1 MLTQLNPQLQQR
13 LGLSIPE
20 IATFCQ
26 RWHITELSLFGS
38 VLGDQFHDRCEI
50 DILIRPAPNTRQG
63 LLTLAKI
70 TDDLEASTGRVVDIA
85 LKKAIEDSEKLME
98 RQSWCSAVGSDR
110 HPRASP
116 DL

>member
-13 LGLSIPE
+13 LGLSMPE

-38 VLGDQFHDRCEI
+38 VLGNQFHSDSDI
-50 DILIRPAPNTRQG
+50 DILIRLAPNTRQG

-70 TDDLEASTGRVVDIA
+70 KHDLEARTGRAVDIA
-85 LKKAIEDSEKLME
+85 LKEAIENSENWIRRNEILKTAQVIYE
-98 RQSWCSAVGSDR
+98 QR
-110 HPRASP
+110 
-116 DL
+116 

>member
-13 LGLSIPE
+13 LRLSMPK

-26 RWHITELSLFGS
+26 RWQIAEQSLFGS
-38 VLGDQFHDRCEI
+38 VLDDRFHTDSDI
-50 DILIRPAPNTRQG
+50 DILIRLAPNTRQG
-63 LLTLAKI
+63 LLTPAKI
-70 TDDLEASTGRVVDIA
+70 KHDLEASTGRVVYIA
-85 LKKAIEDSEKLME
+85 LKDAIGDSRKLME
-98 RQSWCSAVGSDR
+98 LKSWCSAVGCDR